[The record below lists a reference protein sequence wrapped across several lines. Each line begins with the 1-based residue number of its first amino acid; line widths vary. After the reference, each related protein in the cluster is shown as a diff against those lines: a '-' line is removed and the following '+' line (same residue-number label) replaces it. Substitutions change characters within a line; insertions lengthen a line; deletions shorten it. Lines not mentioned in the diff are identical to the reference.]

1 MTSKIEIPL
10 KAIRNLSTASL
21 DLITPNRC
29 SRCNANPAPY
39 FESHPLKYQGGYL
52 RTQII
57 RKVFH
62 YSITFKLRLP
72 LCENCYQH
80 NFIEAPETITKDTGP
95 LAVAARLRSAGIL
108 IGSLIACVGFILLMK
123 VIPLPAVLASIT
135 YLWLYPIALA
145 ALILEITYI
154 LTSLKNRHLEN
165 MLKKGNYDIQ
175 LHRAIVF
182 ASTQYNRPTEEDT
195 AVVVELIND
204 GWATECAKINGWKS
218 SALETQKEK
227 DREK

>member
-10 KAIRNLSTASL
+10 KAIRNLPSASL
-21 DLITPNRC
+21 DLSTPNRC
-29 SRCNANPAPY
+29 SRCNAVPAPY
-39 FESHPLKYQGGYL
+39 FETHPLKYQGGFI

-62 YSITFKLRLP
+62 CSITFKLRLP
-72 LCENCYQH
+72 LCEKCYQN
-80 NFIEAPETITKDTGP
+80 NFVEAPETMTGDSGP
-95 LAVAARLRSAGIL
+95 LAVAARLRSTGIL

-123 VIPLPAVLASIT
+123 VIPLPAILANIT

-145 ALILEITYI
+145 ALILEIIFI
-154 LTSLKNRHLEN
+154 LSSLKNRQIVN
-165 MLKKGNYDIQ
+165 MLKKDNYDIQ

-182 ASTQYNRPTEEDT
+182 AKTQYNKPAEEDT
-195 AVVVELIND
+195 AVVIETKND
-204 GWATECAKINGWKS
+204 GWAMECAEINGWNS
-218 SALETQKEK
+218 SALETQKKK